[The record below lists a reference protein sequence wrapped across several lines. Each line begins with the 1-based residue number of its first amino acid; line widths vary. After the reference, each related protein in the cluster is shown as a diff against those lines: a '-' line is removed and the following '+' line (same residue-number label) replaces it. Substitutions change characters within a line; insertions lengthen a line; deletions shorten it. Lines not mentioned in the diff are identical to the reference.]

1 MPDFHTRDDMTID
14 DGSNYDNN
22 PDGDRVGNWM
32 ESSKGNKL
40 WPLDP
45 RPEEIDIE
53 EIAASLSKIC
63 RYNGHVKKF
72 YSVAEHSVY
81 VSHLVPKEHALTGL
95 LHDATE
101 YLLGDIVRPLKPFVP
116 GYSEHERK
124 LWTAVADRFNLPHE
138 MPDCV
143 KEMDTLILLTER
155 SYLMTDSGHDW
166 GIEGKRPNIIIHG
179 FTPEQAESA
188 FMNRYRELTD
198 GTSN

>member
-1 MPDFHTRDDMTID
+1 MPTKEMTID
-14 DGSNYDNN
+14 DGANYNNN
-22 PDGDRVGNWM
+22 PTGERVGNWM
-32 ESSKGNKL
+32 ESVKGNKL

-81 VSHLVPKEHALTGL
+81 VSRLVPEEHALTGL

-101 YLLGDIVRPLKPFVP
+101 YMLGDIVRPLKPFVP
-116 GYSEHERK
+116 GYSVHEYK
-124 LWTAVADRFNLPHE
+124 LWIAIADRFNLPHE

-143 KEMDTLILLTER
+143 KEMDTRILLAER
-155 SYLMTDSGHDW
+155 DYLMADSGHDW
-166 GIEGKRPNIIIHG
+166 GIEGEKPGIIIAG
-179 FTPEQAESA
+179 LSPAQAECA
-188 FMNRYRELTD
+188 FLNRYRELTKN
-198 GTSN
+198 GTPN